1 LAVAGLTSDLT
12 QVGLSMHSAQ
22 QRALART
29 YSMVMTQAQAVSNVD
44 VYWLLGATAAL
55 MFNFWFPL
63 AKNESGAGGEVPKH

>member
-1 LAVAGLTSDLT
+1 
-12 QVGLSMHSAQ
+12 
-22 QRALART
+22 
-29 YSMVMTQAQAVSNVD
+29 MVMTQAQAVSNVD